1 MFLSDKLDPYKIRNR
16 PELNEVKKIA
26 LDNLDLSIIKY
37 FDIQFDYFESRKIQI
52 HPESIKFYES
62 LI

>member
-1 MFLSDKLDPYKIRNR
+1 M
-16 PELNEVKKIA
+16 PELNEVKKLV
-26 LDNLDLSIIKY
+26 LDDLDKSIIKY
-37 FDIQFDYFESRKIQI
+37 FDIQFDYFESKKIQI